1 MPTNLLK
8 PHVDFAALL
17 LRLGL
22 AAIFI
27 VHGVMKIVQEFPLI
41 QEEIISFGAQT
52 AAGWV
57 ELVCGIL
64 LAIGLFSRLAAIPLI
79 IEQIMAI
86 YLVTGARALAGPA
99 IQASGADYTKVGPEF
114 NLVLI
119 TMCLA
124 VIALGSG
131 VMSVDHCLRMM
142 MSRRKGASGVSSVPV
157 AQGARY

>member
-27 VHGVMKIVQEFPLI
+27 VHGVMKIVQEYPLI
-41 QEEIISFGAQT
+41 DEKIVSFGAQT
-52 AAGWV
+52 AAGWM
-57 ELVCGIL
+57 ELICGIL
-64 LAIGLFSRLAAIPLI
+64 LAIGLFSRLACIPLI
-79 IEQIMAI
+79 IEQILAI
-86 YLVTGARALAGPA
+86 YLITGARALAGPA
-99 IQASGADYTKVGPEF
+99 IQAGGADYTRVGPEF

-124 VIALGSG
+124 VIVLGSG
-131 VMSVDHCLRMM
+131 VISVDHWLLTVMNRK
-142 MSRRKGASGVSSVPV
+142 KGAAMSSPPV
-157 AQGARY
+157 AEGARV